1 MNTNLGKT
9 KEEIIFELLKSLN
22 QGNNGYASSRLFHAI
37 DQYNQLVK
45 ECIIVEEN

>member
-22 QGNNGYASSRLFHAI
+22 QGNIGYAETRVDKAI
-37 DQYNQLVK
+37 EQYKQLVRK
-45 ECIIVEEN
+45 GIIVEHV

>member
-22 QGNNGYASSRLFHAI
+22 QGNSGYVDGRIDKAI
-37 DQYNQLVK
+37 EQYDDLVS
-45 ECIIVEEN
+45 EGIIVEEN